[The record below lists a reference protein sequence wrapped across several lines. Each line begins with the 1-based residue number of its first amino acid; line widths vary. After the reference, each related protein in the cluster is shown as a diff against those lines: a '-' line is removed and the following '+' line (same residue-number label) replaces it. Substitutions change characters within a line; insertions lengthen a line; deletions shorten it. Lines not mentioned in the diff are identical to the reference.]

1 MIRRP
6 PRSTRTDTLFPYTT
20 LFRSMCVVAARLA
33 GSARMR
39 PVGPSCDRAVAAEVS
54 RPSPPPPRRLS
65 EPGPRTN
72 LHDRSERAERDPCS
86 RPRKRP
92 QVATG
97 GREPG
102 WWSAPCPSGGAADAE
117 GVAGWVE
124 EHDPALAGLEIGR
137 AHV

>member
-54 RPSPPPPRRLS
+54 RRSPPPPRRLS

-72 LHDRSERAERDPCS
+72 LHDRSERAERDPGS
-86 RPRKRP
+86 RLRKRP

-102 WWSAPCPSGGAADAE
+102 GWGERGRSGGGGEAE
-117 GVAGWVE
+117 GGDGRE
-124 EHDPALAGLEIGR
+124 GGKGPARQE
-137 AHV
+137 V